1 LLLSGGAH
9 YSRRALTADPPGR
22 ALVAPNVA
30 TLAPYI
36 PGKPIEEVARE
47 YGVDGAVKLAS
58 NENPLGPS
66 PLAIEAI
73 RAHLNHAHLYPDGSC
88 YELKKK
94 LAAHLRV
101 TPPEVVVGNGTN
113 ELITLLART
122 FLSAGDEAVI
132 SQQTFAIYQIALQAC
147 DRRFTAVPLREHR
160 YDLSAMAAALTPHT
174 KMCFIANPDNP
185 NGTYVKKG
193 ELEAFLQRVPRNC
206 LTVLDEAYFEF
217 AHGPQFP
224 DYPDGSELRK
234 RYPRLVVLRTF
245 SKIYGLAGVRVGY
258 GLCEPEVVEYLDR
271 VRDAFNVNAIGQWAA
286 IAALDDR
293 AHVAST
299 LQVVAEGRAVLT
311 RELPRFGFRVIPSA
325 ANFVLCEI
333 GRSGK
338 AFFEALLPHG
348 VIVRPL
354 DAYRMPQAVRITV
367 GTAADN
373 ERLLSA
379 IERVMGGG
387 NVPAALP

>member
-1 LLLSGGAH
+1 LSPRL
-9 YSRRALTADPPGR
+9 SADPPEP
-22 ALVAPNVA
+22 ALVAPNIQ
-30 TLAPYI
+30 TLSPYV

-66 PLAIEAI
+66 PLALEAI
-73 RAHLNHAHLYPDGSC
+73 RARLNHAHLYPDGSC
-88 YELKKK
+88 FELKRR
-94 LAAHLRV
+94 LAAHHRV
-101 TPPEVVVGNGTN
+101 TPAEVAVGNGTN

-122 FLSAGDEAVI
+122 FLAAGDEAVI

-147 DRRFTAVPLREHR
+147 DRHFTAVPLRENR
-160 YDLSAMAAALTPHT
+160 YDLAAMAAALTPRT

-185 NGTYVKKG
+185 NGTYVTKG
-193 ELEAFLQRVPRNC
+193 ELEAFLQRVPRSC

-217 AHGPQFP
+217 ANVPSFP

-234 RYPRLVVLRTF
+234 RYPHLVVLRTF
-245 SKIYGLAGVRVGY
+245 SKIYGLAGVRIGY
-258 GLCEPEVVEYLDR
+258 GLCEPEVVGYLDR
-271 VRDAFNVNAIGQWAA
+271 VRDAFNVNSLGQWAA
-286 IAALDDR
+286 AAALDDR
-293 AHVAST
+293 AHVANT
-299 LQVVAEGRAVLT
+299 LRVVAEGRAVLT

-354 DAYRMPQAVRITV
+354 DAYRMPHAVRITV
-367 GTAADN
+367 GTATDN

-379 IERVMGGG
+379 IDQVVAGDS
-387 NVPAALP
+387 VPAALP